1 MEDRNVKRGDIY
13 HADLDPVFGSEQ
25 GGYRPVLVI
34 QNNIGNKYS
43 PTVIVAAITSKEKM
57 KLPTHIAVPEMEG
70 LEKDSVVLLEQLRT
84 LDKRRLENYVCT
96 LDRTEMEK
104 INKAIRRSTG
114 IPKIIEKPLVVSL
127 CRVCAGNFYDVPGHY
142 IRRVNPE
149 QRYKDTCMF
158 CNVRNGY
165 DYYTRKKEQVAR
177 KSQVCDLKI
186 RTLDDADENRYLS
199 GVPFLDV
206 IQLKTTGSKAQRL
219 GRGG

>member
-1 MEDRNVKRGDIY
+1 MEDRNVRRGDIY

-34 QNNIGNKYS
+34 QNNIGNQYS

-104 INKAIRRSTG
+104 INKA
-114 IPKIIEKPLVVSL
+114 KPLVVSL
-127 CRVCAGNFYDVPGHY
+127 CRVCAGNFYEVPGHY

-149 QRYKDTCMF
+149 QRYKELCMF

-165 DYYTRKKEQVAR
+165 DYYIGRKNK
-177 KSQVCDLKI
+177 
-186 RTLDDADENRYLS
+186 
-199 GVPFLDV
+199 
-206 IQLKTTGSKAQRL
+206 
-219 GRGG
+219 

>member
-34 QNNIGNKYS
+34 QNNI
-43 PTVIVAAITSKEKM
+43 AAITSKEKM
-57 KLPTHIAVPEMEG
+57 KLPTHIAVPEMEE

-165 DYYTRKKEQVAR
+165 DYYIGRKNK
-177 KSQVCDLKI
+177 
-186 RTLDDADENRYLS
+186 
-199 GVPFLDV
+199 
-206 IQLKTTGSKAQRL
+206 
-219 GRGG
+219 

>member
-158 CNVRNGY
+158 CNVRNGIRLLY
-165 DYYTRKKEQVAR
+165 RKKEQVTR

-186 RTLDDADENRYLS
+186 RTLDDTDENRYLS
-199 GVPFLDV
+199 GVTFLDV
-206 IQLKTTGSKAQRL
+206 TQLKNYR
-219 GRGG
+219 

>member
-1 MEDRNVKRGDIY
+1 M
-13 HADLDPVFGSEQ
+13 
-25 GGYRPVLVI
+25 LVI

-114 IPKIIEKPLVVSL
+114 IPKIIEKPLAVSL
-127 CRVCAGNFYDVPGHY
+127 CRVCAGNFYEVPGHY

-149 QRYKDTCMF
+149 QRYKELCMF

-165 DYYTRKKEQVAR
+165 DYYIGRKNK
-177 KSQVCDLKI
+177 
-186 RTLDDADENRYLS
+186 
-199 GVPFLDV
+199 
-206 IQLKTTGSKAQRL
+206 
-219 GRGG
+219 

>member
-13 HADLDPVFGSEQ
+13 HADLNPVFGSEQ
-25 GGYRPVLVI
+25 GGYRSVLVI

-57 KLPTHIAVPEMEG
+57 KLQTHIAIPEIEG

-96 LDRTEMEK
+96 LDCTEMEK

-127 CRVCAGNFYDVPGHY
+127 CRVCAGNFYDVPEYY

-149 QRYKDTCMF
+149 QRYKDTCILISLF
-158 CNVRNGY
+158 WIHPPDIIFRHII
-165 DYYTRKKEQVAR
+165 
-177 KSQVCDLKI
+177 KI
-186 RTLDDADENRYLS
+186 ACTYS
-199 GVPFLDV
+199 
-206 IQLKTTGSKAQRL
+206 AQAHD
-219 GRGG
+219 

>member
-1 MEDRNVKRGDIY
+1 MEDRNVRRGDIY

-127 CRVCAGNFYDVPGHY
+127 CRVCAGNFYEVPGRY
-142 IRRVNPE
+142 IRRMNPAMKRE
-149 QRYKDTCMF
+149 VAARQMNKLVQVFRGA
-158 CNVRNGY
+158 NVKLGNWR
-165 DYYTRKKEQVAR
+165 QVTVR
-177 KSQVCDLKI
+177 IK
-186 RTLDDADENRYLS
+186 N
-199 GVPFLDV
+199 
-206 IQLKTTGSKAQRL
+206 
-219 GRGG
+219 

>member
-1 MEDRNVKRGDIY
+1 MEDRNVRRGDIY

-34 QNNIGNKYS
+34 QNNIGNQYS

-70 LEKDSVVLLEQLRT
+70 LEKNSVVLLEQLRT

-127 CRVCAGNFYDVPGHY
+127 CRVCAGNFYEVPGRY

-158 CNVRNGY
+158 SNIRKGY
-165 DYYTRKKEQVAR
+165 DYYIGKKRV
-177 KSQVCDLKI
+177 
-186 RTLDDADENRYLS
+186 
-199 GVPFLDV
+199 
-206 IQLKTTGSKAQRL
+206 
-219 GRGG
+219 

>member
-1 MEDRNVKRGDIY
+1 MEDRNVRRGDIY

-127 CRVCAGNFYDVPGHY
+127 CRVCAAIFMMCRD
-142 IRRVNPE
+142 I
-149 QRYKDTCMF
+149 
-158 CNVRNGY
+158 
-165 DYYTRKKEQVAR
+165 
-177 KSQVCDLKI
+177 I
-186 RTLDDADENRYLS
+186 S
-199 GVPFLDV
+199 GE
-206 IQLKTTGSKAQRL
+206 
-219 GRGG
+219 

>member
-1 MEDRNVKRGDIY
+1 MEDRNVRRGDIY

-34 QNNIGNKYS
+34 QNNIGNQYS

-127 CRVCAGNFYDVPGHY
+127 CRQRRRLMKYYFEDKNYEQIAQEEGCSFQMVAKSVKAA
-142 IRRVNPE
+142 IRNL
-149 QRYKDTCMF
+149 
-158 CNVRNGY
+158 
-165 DYYTRKKEQVAR
+165 KKILR
-177 KSQVCDLKI
+177 
-186 RTLDDADENRYLS
+186 
-199 GVPFLDV
+199 
-206 IQLKTTGSKAQRL
+206 
-219 GRGG
+219 

>member
-57 KLPTHIAVPEMEG
+57 KLPTHIAIPE
-70 LEKDSVVLLEQLRT
+70 T

-96 LDRTEMEK
+96 LTRVEMEK

-158 CNVRNGY
+158 CNIRKGY
-165 DYYTRKKEQVAR
+165 DYYIGKKRV
-177 KSQVCDLKI
+177 
-186 RTLDDADENRYLS
+186 
-199 GVPFLDV
+199 
-206 IQLKTTGSKAQRL
+206 
-219 GRGG
+219 